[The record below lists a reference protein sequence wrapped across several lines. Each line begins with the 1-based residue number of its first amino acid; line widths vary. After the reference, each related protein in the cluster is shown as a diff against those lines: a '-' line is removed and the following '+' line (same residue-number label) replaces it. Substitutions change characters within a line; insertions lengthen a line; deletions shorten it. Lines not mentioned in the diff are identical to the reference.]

1 MQRFDTLSEKLTD
14 RNIKPSI
21 QRLKILEYLL
31 GCKAHPTVEQ
41 IYNEL
46 KTKVHS
52 LSKATIYNTLTLF
65 AEKGLVRVLTL
76 ENTENRYDILTHDH
90 GHFVCETCGA
100 ITDIEVSMDRLQAN
114 QLDACQIN
122 QIDVFYRGIC
132 KRCLDKK

>member
-100 ITDIEVSMDRLQAN
+100 ITDIEVSMDRLKAN